1 MQITIL
7 KEIYAIINYLQYN
20 IFKALL
26 NRNVQLLIGLFLV
39 SAFIRILF
47 LELYWPD
54 TNITWDDEPDYV
66 TLAEYIKSGQSWINA
81 ETPNTR
87 PVLLSL
93 IISPLLDLGTH
104 TIRISLVLISSL
116 IPIFVFYLSKKAF
129 GLNKIQALLPSAVW
143 AFYPPAIWYS
153 GLILT
158 ESLTSLLVTITALC
172 LINLKE
178 SSKTYFVILTGIT
191 MGCLILARSSYVY
204 LPIFIITAS
213 ICSKVLFKT
222 KLIDIK
228 SIVVIVVTIGIIT
241 SPIIIRNYNTI
252 GSILPIE
259 SRLPYGLVLS
269 NGDLSSPVIKQ
280 GGYYKLSPPM
290 VKLSELSNLET
301 SYSDL
306 VEFAKSTVFNE
317 LSTNSSMIPQ
327 ILVNR
332 TFNYWG
338 SRPDPFDPRITIND
352 IILGIIWIPIL
363 IAFSFAVR
371 FYRSSNFWFFM
382 ILILYSYLT
391 TMIFWSSP
399 RFRFPSDSLII
410 ILASVSILKWQPSI
424 MKFINIPNKDNN
436 D

>member
-1 MQITIL
+1 M
-7 KEIYAIINYLQYN
+7 NYIQYN

-26 NRNVQLLIGLFLV
+26 NRNVQLAISLFLV

-47 LELYWPD
+47 LELYWPNTD
-54 TNITWDDEPDYV
+54 ITWDDEPDYV
-66 TLAEYIKSGQSWINA
+66 SLAEYIKSGQSWINQEA
-81 ETPNTR
+81 PTTR

-104 TIRISLVLISSL
+104 IIRISLVLISSL
-116 IPIFVFYLSKKAF
+116 TPLFVFYLSKKAF
-129 GLNKIQALLPSAVW
+129 GLTKIQSLLPSAIW

-158 ESLTSLLVTITALC
+158 ESITSLLVTITALC
-172 LINLKE
+172 LINIKE
-178 SSKTYFVILTGIT
+178 SSRIYFVILTGIT
-191 MGCLILARSSYVY
+191 IGCLILARSSYVY
-204 LPIFIITAS
+204 LPMFIIAAS

-222 KLIDIK
+222 SLINIK
-228 SIVVIVVTIGIIT
+228 SILLIVGTVGLIT

-259 SRLPYGLVLS
+259 SRLPYGLVVS
-269 NGDLSSPVIKQ
+269 NGDMTSPIIKQ
-280 GGYYKLSPPM
+280 GGYDKLSPAM
-290 VKLSELSNLET
+290 FKLSELNKLET

-306 VEFAKSTVFNE
+306 VVYAKSTVFKE
-317 LSTNSSMIPQ
+317 LRTNSSMIPQ
-327 ILVNR
+327 VLVNR

-363 IAFSFAVR
+363 IAFLLALR
-371 FYRSSNFWFFM
+371 FYKSSNFWIFM
-382 ILILYSYLT
+382 ILILYAYLT

-410 ILASVSILKWQPSI
+410 ILASVSVLKLKPLI
-424 MKFINIPNKDNN
+424 MKFGHIANSVNN

>member
-1 MQITIL
+1 MQIPIR
-7 KEIYAIINYLQYN
+7 KEIHTIMNYIQYN

-26 NRNVQLLIGLFLV
+26 NRNVQLAISLFLV

-47 LELYWPD
+47 LELYWPNTD
-54 TNITWDDEPDYV
+54 ITWDDEPDYV
-66 TLAEYIKSGQSWINA
+66 SLAEYIKSGQSWINQEA
-81 ETPNTR
+81 PTTR

-104 TIRISLVLISSL
+104 IIRISLVLISSL
-116 IPIFVFYLSKKAF
+116 TPIFVFYLSKKAF
-129 GLNKIQALLPSAVW
+129 GLTKIQSLLPSAIW

-158 ESLTSLLVTITALC
+158 ESITSLLVTITALC
-172 LINLKE
+172 LINIKE
-178 SSKTYFVILTGIT
+178 SSRIYFVILTGIT
-191 MGCLILARSSYVY
+191 IGCLILARSSYVY
-204 LPIFIITAS
+204 LPMFIIAAS

-222 KLIDIK
+222 SLINIK
-228 SIVVIVVTIGIIT
+228 SILLIVGTVGLIT

-259 SRLPYGLVLS
+259 SRLPYGLVVS
-269 NGDLSSPVIKQ
+269 NGDMTSPIIKQ
-280 GGYYKLSPPM
+280 GGYDKLSPAM
-290 VKLSELSNLET
+290 FKLSELNKLET

-306 VEFAKSTVFNE
+306 VVYAKSTVFKE
-317 LSTNSSMIPQ
+317 LRTNSSMIPQ
-327 ILVNR
+327 VLVNR

-363 IAFSFAVR
+363 IAFLLALR
-371 FYRSSNFWFFM
+371 FYKSSNFWIFM
-382 ILILYSYLT
+382 ILILYAYLT

-410 ILASVSILKWQPSI
+410 ILASVSVLKLKPLI
-424 MKFINIPNKDNN
+424 MKFGHIANSVNN

>member
-1 MQITIL
+1 M
-7 KEIYAIINYLQYN
+7 NYIQYN

-26 NRNVQLLIGLFLV
+26 NRNVQLAISLFLV

-47 LELYWPD
+47 LELYWPNTD
-54 TNITWDDEPDYV
+54 ITWDDEPDYV
-66 TLAEYIKSGQSWINA
+66 SLAEYIKSGQSWINQEA
-81 ETPNTR
+81 PTTR

-104 TIRISLVLISSL
+104 IIRISLVLISSL
-116 IPIFVFYLSKKAF
+116 TPIFVFYLSKKAF
-129 GLNKIQALLPSAVW
+129 GLTKIQSLLPSAIW

-158 ESLTSLLVTITALC
+158 ESITSLLVTITALC
-172 LINLKE
+172 LINIKE
-178 SSKTYFVILTGIT
+178 SSRIYFVILTGIT
-191 MGCLILARSSYVY
+191 IGCLILARSSYVY
-204 LPIFIITAS
+204 LPMFIIAAS

-222 KLIDIK
+222 SLINIK
-228 SIVVIVVTIGIIT
+228 SILLIVGTVGLIT

-259 SRLPYGLVLS
+259 SRLPYGLVVS
-269 NGDLSSPVIKQ
+269 NGDMTSPIIKQ
-280 GGYYKLSPPM
+280 GGYDKLSPAM
-290 VKLSELSNLET
+290 FKLSELNKLET

-306 VEFAKSTVFNE
+306 VVYAKSTVFKE
-317 LSTNSSMIPQ
+317 LRTNSSMIPQ
-327 ILVNR
+327 VLVNR

-363 IAFSFAVR
+363 IAFLLALR
-371 FYRSSNFWFFM
+371 FYKSSNFWIFM
-382 ILILYSYLT
+382 ILILYAYLT

-410 ILASVSILKWQPSI
+410 ILASVSVLKLKPLI
-424 MKFINIPNKDNN
+424 MKFGHIANSDNN

>member
-1 MQITIL
+1 M
-7 KEIYAIINYLQYN
+7 NYIQYN

-26 NRNVQLLIGLFLV
+26 NRNVQLAISLFLV

-47 LELYWPD
+47 LELYWPNTD
-54 TNITWDDEPDYV
+54 ITWDDEPDYV
-66 TLAEYIKSGQSWINA
+66 SLAEYIKSGQSWINQEA
-81 ETPNTR
+81 PTTR

-104 TIRISLVLISSL
+104 IIRISLVLISSL
-116 IPIFVFYLSKKAF
+116 TPIFVFYLSKKAF
-129 GLNKIQALLPSAVW
+129 GLTKIQSLLPSAIW

-158 ESLTSLLVTITALC
+158 ESITSLLVTITALC
-172 LINLKE
+172 LINIKE
-178 SSKTYFVILTGIT
+178 SSRIYFVILTGIT
-191 MGCLILARSSYVY
+191 IGCLILARSSYVY
-204 LPIFIITAS
+204 LPMFIIAAS

-222 KLIDIK
+222 SLINIK
-228 SIVVIVVTIGIIT
+228 SILLIVGTVGLIT

-259 SRLPYGLVLS
+259 SRLPYGLVVS
-269 NGDLSSPVIKQ
+269 NGDMTSPIIKQ
-280 GGYYKLSPPM
+280 GGYDKLSPAM
-290 VKLSELSNLET
+290 FKLSELNKLET

-306 VEFAKSTVFNE
+306 VVYAKSTVFKE
-317 LSTNSSMIPQ
+317 LRTNSSMIPQ
-327 ILVNR
+327 VLVNR

-363 IAFSFAVR
+363 IAFLLALR
-371 FYRSSNFWFFM
+371 FYKNSNFWIFM
-382 ILILYSYLT
+382 ILILYAYLT

-410 ILASVSILKWQPSI
+410 ILASVSVLKLKPLI
-424 MKFINIPNKDNN
+424 MKFGHIANSDNN

>member
-1 MQITIL
+1 M
-7 KEIYAIINYLQYN
+7 NYIQYN

-26 NRNVQLLIGLFLV
+26 NRNVQLAISLFLV

-47 LELYWPD
+47 LELYWPNTD
-54 TNITWDDEPDYV
+54 ITWDDEPDYV
-66 TLAEYIKSGQSWINA
+66 SLAEYIKSGQSWINQEA
-81 ETPNTR
+81 PTTR

-104 TIRISLVLISSL
+104 IIRISLVLISSL
-116 IPIFVFYLSKKAF
+116 TPIFVFYLSKKAF
-129 GLNKIQALLPSAVW
+129 GLTKIQSLLPSAIW

-158 ESLTSLLVTITALC
+158 ESITSLLVTITALC
-172 LINLKE
+172 LINIKE
-178 SSKTYFVILTGIT
+178 SSRIYFVILTGIT
-191 MGCLILARSSYVY
+191 IGCLILARSSYVY
-204 LPIFIITAS
+204 LPMFIIAAS

-222 KLIDIK
+222 SLINIK
-228 SIVVIVVTIGIIT
+228 SILLIVGTVGLIT

-259 SRLPYGLVLS
+259 SRLPYGLVVS
-269 NGDLSSPVIKQ
+269 NGDMTSPIIKQ
-280 GGYYKLSPPM
+280 GGYDKLSPAM
-290 VKLSELSNLET
+290 FKLSELNKLET

-306 VEFAKSTVFNE
+306 VVYAKSTVFKE
-317 LSTNSSMIPQ
+317 LRTNSSMIPQ
-327 ILVNR
+327 VLVNR

-352 IILGIIWIPIL
+352 IILGIIWNPIL
-363 IAFSFAVR
+363 IAFLLALR
-371 FYRSSNFWFFM
+371 FYKSSNFWIFM
-382 ILILYSYLT
+382 ILILYAYLT

-410 ILASVSILKWQPSI
+410 ILASVSVLKLKPLI
-424 MKFINIPNKDNN
+424 MKFGHIANSVNN

>member
-1 MQITIL
+1 M
-7 KEIYAIINYLQYN
+7 NYIQYN

-26 NRNVQLLIGLFLV
+26 NRNVQLAISLFLV

-47 LELYWPD
+47 LELYWPNTD
-54 TNITWDDEPDYV
+54 ITWDDEPDYV
-66 TLAEYIKSGQSWINA
+66 SLAEYIKSGQSWINQEA
-81 ETPNTR
+81 PTTR

-104 TIRISLVLISSL
+104 IIRISLVLISSL
-116 IPIFVFYLSKKAF
+116 TPIFVFYLSKKAF
-129 GLNKIQALLPSAVW
+129 GLTKIQSLLPSAIW

-158 ESLTSLLVTITALC
+158 ESITSLLVTITALC
-172 LINLKE
+172 LINIKE
-178 SSKTYFVILTGIT
+178 SSRIYFVILTGIT
-191 MGCLILARSSYVY
+191 IGCLILARSSYVY
-204 LPIFIITAS
+204 LPMFIIAAS

-222 KLIDIK
+222 SLINIK
-228 SIVVIVVTIGIIT
+228 SILLIVGTVGLIT

-259 SRLPYGLVLS
+259 SRLPYGLVVS
-269 NGDLSSPVIKQ
+269 NGDMTSPIIKQ
-280 GGYYKLSPPM
+280 GGYDKLSPAM
-290 VKLSELSNLET
+290 FKLSELNKLET
-301 SYSDL
+301 SYSEL
-306 VEFAKSTVFNE
+306 VVYAKSTVFKE
-317 LSTNSSMIPQ
+317 LRTNSSMIPQ
-327 ILVNR
+327 VLVNR

-363 IAFSFAVR
+363 IAFLLALR
-371 FYRSSNFWFFM
+371 FYKSSNFWIFM
-382 ILILYSYLT
+382 ILILYAYLT

-410 ILASVSILKWQPSI
+410 ILASVSVLKLKPLI
-424 MKFINIPNKDNN
+424 MKFGHIANSDNN

>member
-1 MQITIL
+1 M
-7 KEIYAIINYLQYN
+7 NYIQYN

-26 NRNVQLLIGLFLV
+26 NRNVQLAISLFLV

-47 LELYWPD
+47 LELYWPNTD
-54 TNITWDDEPDYV
+54 ITWDDEPDYV
-66 TLAEYIKSGQSWINA
+66 SLAEYIKSGQSWINQEA
-81 ETPNTR
+81 PTTR

-104 TIRISLVLISSL
+104 IIRISLVLISSL
-116 IPIFVFYLSKKAF
+116 TPIFVFYLSKKAF
-129 GLNKIQALLPSAVW
+129 GLTKIQSLLPSAIW

-158 ESLTSLLVTITALC
+158 ESITSLLVTITALC
-172 LINLKE
+172 LINIKE
-178 SSKTYFVILTGIT
+178 SSRIYFVILTGIT
-191 MGCLILARSSYVY
+191 IGCLILARSSYVY
-204 LPIFIITAS
+204 LPMFIIAAS

-222 KLIDIK
+222 SLINIK
-228 SIVVIVVTIGIIT
+228 SILLIVGTVGLIT

-259 SRLPYGLVLS
+259 SRLPYGLVVS
-269 NGDLSSPVIKQ
+269 NGDMTSPIIKQ
-280 GGYYKLSPPM
+280 GGYDKLSPAM
-290 VKLSELSNLET
+290 FKLSELNKLET

-306 VEFAKSTVFNE
+306 VVYAKSTVFKE
-317 LSTNSSMIPQ
+317 LRTNSSMIPQ
-327 ILVNR
+327 VLVNR

-363 IAFSFAVR
+363 IAFLLALR
-371 FYRSSNFWFFM
+371 FYKSSNFWIFM
-382 ILILYSYLT
+382 ILILYAYLI

-410 ILASVSILKWQPSI
+410 ILASVSVLKLKPLI
-424 MKFINIPNKDNN
+424 MKFGHIANSVNN

>member
-1 MQITIL
+1 M
-7 KEIYAIINYLQYN
+7 NYIQYN

-26 NRNVQLLIGLFLV
+26 NRNVQLAISLFLV

-47 LELYWPD
+47 LELYWPNTD
-54 TNITWDDEPDYV
+54 ITWDDEPDYV
-66 TLAEYIKSGQSWINA
+66 SLAEYIKSGQSWINQEA
-81 ETPNTR
+81 PTTR

-104 TIRISLVLISSL
+104 IIRISLVLISSL
-116 IPIFVFYLSKKAF
+116 TPIFVFYLSKKAF
-129 GLNKIQALLPSAVW
+129 GLTKIQSLLPSAIW

-158 ESLTSLLVTITALC
+158 ESITSLLVTITALC
-172 LINLKE
+172 LINIKE
-178 SSKTYFVILTGIT
+178 SSRIYFVILTGIT
-191 MGCLILARSSYVY
+191 IGCLILARSSYVY
-204 LPIFIITAS
+204 LPMFIIAAS

-222 KLIDIK
+222 SLINIK
-228 SIVVIVVTIGIIT
+228 SILLIVGTVGLIT

-252 GSILPIE
+252 GSILPIA
-259 SRLPYGLVLS
+259 SRLPYGLVVS
-269 NGDLSSPVIKQ
+269 NGDMTSPIIKQ
-280 GGYYKLSPPM
+280 GGYDKLSPAM
-290 VKLSELSNLET
+290 FKLSELNKLET

-306 VEFAKSTVFNE
+306 VVYAKSTVFKE
-317 LSTNSSMIPQ
+317 LRTNSSMIPQ
-327 ILVNR
+327 VLVNR

-363 IAFSFAVR
+363 IAFLLALR
-371 FYRSSNFWFFM
+371 FYKSSNFWIFM
-382 ILILYSYLT
+382 ILILYAYLT

-410 ILASVSILKWQPSI
+410 ILASVSVLKLKPLI
-424 MKFINIPNKDNN
+424 MKFGHIANSVNN

>member
-1 MQITIL
+1 M
-7 KEIYAIINYLQYN
+7 NYIQYN

-26 NRNVQLLIGLFLV
+26 NRNVQLAISLFLV

-47 LELYWPD
+47 LELYWPNTD
-54 TNITWDDEPDYV
+54 ITWDDEPDYV
-66 TLAEYIKSGQSWINA
+66 SLAEYIKSGQSWINQEA
-81 ETPNTR
+81 PTTR

-104 TIRISLVLISSL
+104 IIRISLVLISSL
-116 IPIFVFYLSKKAF
+116 TPIFVFYLSKKAF
-129 GLNKIQALLPSAVW
+129 GLTKIQSLLPSAIW

-158 ESLTSLLVTITALC
+158 ESITSLLVTITALC
-172 LINLKE
+172 LINIKE
-178 SSKTYFVILTGIT
+178 SSRIYFVILTGIT
-191 MGCLILARSSYVY
+191 IGCLILARSSYVY
-204 LPIFIITAS
+204 LPMFIIAAS

-222 KLIDIK
+222 SLINIK
-228 SIVVIVVTIGIIT
+228 SILLIVGTVGLIT

-259 SRLPYGLVLS
+259 SRLPYGLVVS
-269 NGDLSSPVIKQ
+269 NGDMTSPIIKQ
-280 GGYYKLSPPM
+280 GGYDKLSPAM
-290 VKLSELSNLET
+290 FKLSELNKLET

-306 VEFAKSTVFNE
+306 VVYAKSTVFKE
-317 LSTNSSMIPQ
+317 LRTNSSMIPQ
-327 ILVNR
+327 VLVNR

-352 IILGIIWIPIL
+352 IILGIIWIPIF
-363 IAFSFAVR
+363 IAFLLALR
-371 FYRSSNFWFFM
+371 FYKSSNFWIFM
-382 ILILYSYLT
+382 ILILYAYLT

-410 ILASVSILKWQPSI
+410 ILASVSVLKLKPLI
-424 MKFINIPNKDNN
+424 MKFGHIANSDNN

>member
-1 MQITIL
+1 M
-7 KEIYAIINYLQYN
+7 NYIQYN

-26 NRNVQLLIGLFLV
+26 NRNVQLAISLFLV

-47 LELYWPD
+47 LELYWPNTD
-54 TNITWDDEPDYV
+54 ITWDDEPDYV
-66 TLAEYIKSGQSWINA
+66 SLAEYIKSGQSWINQEA
-81 ETPNTR
+81 PTTR

-104 TIRISLVLISSL
+104 IIRISLVLISSL
-116 IPIFVFYLSKKAF
+116 TPIFVFYLSKKAF
-129 GLNKIQALLPSAVW
+129 GLTKIQSLLPSAIW

-158 ESLTSLLVTITALC
+158 ESITSLLVTITALC
-172 LINLKE
+172 LINIKE
-178 SSKTYFVILTGIT
+178 SSRIYFVILTGIT
-191 MGCLILARSSYVY
+191 IGCLILARSSYVY
-204 LPIFIITAS
+204 LPMFIIAAS

-222 KLIDIK
+222 SLINIK
-228 SIVVIVVTIGIIT
+228 SILLIVGTVGLIT

-259 SRLPYGLVLS
+259 SRLPYGLVVS
-269 NGDLSSPVIKQ
+269 NGDMTSPIIKQ
-280 GGYYKLSPPM
+280 GGYDKLSPAM
-290 VKLSELSNLET
+290 FKLSELNKLET

-306 VEFAKSTVFNE
+306 VVYAKSTVFKE
-317 LSTNSSMIPQ
+317 LRTNSSMIPQ
-327 ILVNR
+327 VLVNR

-363 IAFSFAVR
+363 IAFLLALR
-371 FYRSSNFWFFM
+371 FYKSSNFWIFM
-382 ILILYSYLT
+382 ILILYAYLT

-410 ILASVSILKWQPSI
+410 ILASVSVLKLKPLI
-424 MKFINIPNKDNN
+424 MKFGHIANSVNN